1 MSGARIHVCAHQPCV
16 STFTASKYGQFPPP
30 IHGLFLQ
37 CNPPTDLSS
46 LVPAPKVVGHSE
58 SPTGAI
64 PSTGEQPTSSNEHA
78 PTAVEPTPSVV
89 CPTLTSE
96 PTPTVVELA
105 PSVVGPT
112 PTSELSPTVVVQ
124 APVEMDPAPST
135 PSGAGGPNELAAAE
149 LSQPADSQIGGPQIS
164 VDDELRGCDD
174 IPAATPCQEDDPHYG
189 EGTCADIEVE
199 HDGSLLTSPQPESP
213 LSQTTEILHLL
224 DVLNE
229 HEPPC
234 AHGGGPDHE
243 LVEPVKVVEPAEI
256 VNPDGSVD
264 VASSPDAAQPE
275 LATLPEIEKPKV
287 AELKGSADCAADAV
301 ASPPPSAPLV
311 TNASAAPPAPPSSSQ
326 SHICP
331 VILEVLQLAEELRKP
346 VAYCGPYVF
355 VLFCLYYG
363 TRMKIWYGDQCKD
376 IVDEYIP
383 WASEHCKATSHIDA
397 IYCAFKVD
405 PETGVASI
413 RPAGPDVPINELNH
427 YVATIS
433 LRNCLV
439 TGTACPSNLEAFYLP
454 KGQCPLPTVAEGNCS
469 LDICVQSRGLPQTP
483 DEFQDMRDRLAG

>member
-1 MSGARIHVCAHQPCV
+1 M
-16 STFTASKYGQFPPP
+16 
-30 IHGLFLQ
+30 
-37 CNPPTDLSS
+37 
-46 LVPAPKVVGHSE
+46 GHSE
-58 SPTGAI
+58 STKEAI

-78 PTAVEPTPSVV
+78 PTVVEPTPSVV

-112 PTSELSPTVVVQ
+112 LTSELSPTVVVH
-124 APVEMDPAPST
+124 APVEMNPAPST
-135 PSGAGGPNELAAAE
+135 PSRAGCPNELAAAE

-164 VDDELRGCDD
+164 VDDELHGCDD
-174 IPAATPCQEDDPHYG
+174 IPAVTPCQED
-189 EGTCADIEVE
+189 DIEVE
-199 HDGSLLTSPQPESP
+199 HDGSLLTPPQPESP

-224 DVLNE
+224 DELDE
-229 HEPPC
+229 HFPPC
-234 AHGGGPDHE
+234 AHGGGPGHE

-256 VNPDGSVD
+256 VNPDGIVD

-275 LATLPEIEKPKV
+275 LATLPEIAKPKV
-287 AELKGSADCAADAV
+287 AELKGSADFSADAV
-301 ASPPPSAPLV
+301 APLSAPLV
-311 TNASAAPPAPPSSSQ
+311 TNATAAPPAPPSSSQ
-326 SHICP
+326 SRICP
-331 VILEVLQLAEELRKP
+331 VILEVLKLAEELRKP
-346 VAYCGPYVF
+346 CAYCGPYIF
-355 VLFCLYYG
+355 VLLCLYYG
-363 TRMKIWYGDQCKD
+363 MRMKIWYGDQCKD

-413 RPAGPDVPINELNH
+413 RPAGPDVPMNQLNH
-427 YVATIS
+427 FVATIG
-433 LRNCLV
+433 LRHCLV
-439 TGTACPSNLEAFYLP
+439 TGTACDSSLEAFYLP

-483 DEFQDMRDRLAG
+483 DEFQEMRDRLAG